1 MRRVRSVVAAVSVA
15 AVAVLLSAGYALS
28 QRGGFRGQQGQYL
41 EPNAA
46 YDGRY
51 TFVRLRYQGGRRS
64 GWSFDYPA
72 MERNFM
78 TIMNDLTSIHPHVR
92 ESNVLDMDDPELFK
106 YTTAY
111 LSEPGYWYPSQS
123 EALGLRTW
131 LQKGG
136 FLIVDDFL
144 LNQWTQFEQSM
155 LAVLPDARMIPLSVD
170 HPIFHS
176 FFSIETLDEMYH
188 PDSRG
193 TAQAQYL
200 GIFEDNDASKRL
212 LVIINY
218 NNDIGDYM
226 EWSGEGWY
234 PVNLSNDAYKF
245 ATNYIV
251 YGLTR

>member
-1 MRRVRSVVAAVSVA
+1 MTTFPRPSARTLGMTVLLGAAL
-15 AVAVLLSAGYALS
+15 LLSAGVADS
-28 QRGGFRGQQGQYL
+28 QRFRSYV

-46 YDGRY
+46 YDGQY
-51 TFVRLRYQGGRRS
+51 TFVRLRYDGHP

-78 TIMNDLTSIHPHVR
+78 TILQDLSTVRPKVR
-92 ESNVLDMDDPELFK
+92 ESNVFDMDDPGLSR
-106 YTTAY
+106 YAVAY
-111 LSEPGYWYPSQS
+111 LSEPGFWYPD
-123 EALGLRTW
+123 EAEVLGLRTW

-144 LNQWTQFEQSM
+144 FEQWQPFEQ
-155 LAVLPDARMIPLSVD
+155 AITQVLPGARLVRLTVD
-170 HPIFHS
+170 HPIFQS
-176 FFSIETLDEMYH
+176 FFSIESLDGMHH
-188 PDSRG
+188 PG
-193 TAQAQYL
+193 TPSATAEYY
-200 GIFEDNDASKRL
+200 GIFEDNDPSRRL
-212 LVIINY
+212 MVIVNY

>member
-1 MRRVRSVVAAVSVA
+1 MRARSLLRLSAAAVVG
-15 AVAVLLSAGYALS
+15 VLLSAGYAAS

-41 EPNAA
+41 EPNAS
-46 YDGRY
+46 YDGRF
-51 TFVRLRYQGGRRS
+51 TFVRLRYSGGRRA

-92 ESNVLDMDDPELFK
+92 ESNVLDMDDPELFR

-111 LSEPGYWYPSQS
+111 LSEPGYWYPSPS
-123 EALGLRTW
+123 EAAGLRTW
-131 LQKGG
+131 LTKGG

-144 LNQWTQFEQSM
+144 LGQWQQFEQSM
-155 LAVLPDARMIPLSVD
+155 LQVLPGARILPLSVD
-170 HPIFHS
+170 HPIFQS
-176 FFSIETLDEMYH
+176 FFSIATLDAMSH
-188 PDSRG
+188 PDSRN
-193 TAQAQYL
+193 AKAEYL
-200 GIFEDNDASKRL
+200 GIFEDNDPSKRL